1 MSVDRLSSLFERFRV
16 SAQLFHAGPLCGV
29 SHFSGGM
36 GLGFVHLLRGGELHV
51 THKKTPGG
59 PPKTLHIVEPSLLF
73 YPRPQDHDFVY
84 PPEEGSQLV
93 CATLRF
99 EGGAMHPLAR
109 ALPPLVVV
117 PLAQLP
123 ALNPTLELLFAEAD
137 HARCGQ
143 RLLASRLFEVLLIQ
157 LLRWLLD
164 HEDARL
170 PAGLLA
176 GLADPQLAR
185 ALVAMHEQ
193 PSPAWTLPS
202 LADRAGMS
210 RSAFAAAFTR
220 VVGDTPAEHLAQWR
234 LALAQQRLARGD
246 AVKRVALDVGYG
258 SASALSR
265 AFAARMGQSPRA
277 WLSTTR
283 SGSAPRSA

>member
-1 MSVDRLSSLFERFRV
+1 MSIDRLTSLFDRFRV
-16 SAQLFHAGPLCGV
+16 SAQMFHAGPLCGR
-29 SHFSGGM
+29 SHFSAGP
-36 GLGFVHLLRGGELHV
+36 GLGFVHVLREGSLKVQHR
-51 THKKTPGG
+51 KSAGG
-59 PPKTLHIVEPSLLF
+59 PPQRLTITQPSLLF
-73 YPRPQDHDFVY
+73 YPRPQDHDFIY

-109 ALPPLVVV
+109 GLPPLVVV
-117 PLAQLP
+117 PLAEAPSL
-123 ALNPTLELLFAEAD
+123 ASTLELLFAEAD
-137 HARCGQ
+137 NARCG
-143 RLLASRLFEVLLIQ
+143 RPLLANRLFEVLLIQ

-164 HEDARL
+164 RDNL
-170 PAGLLA
+170 PEGLLA
-176 GLADPQLAR
+176 GLADPQIAK

-193 PSPAWTLPS
+193 PAHPWDLPS

-210 RSAFAAAFTR
+210 RSAFAAAFKR

-234 LALAQQRLARGD
+234 LALAQQRLARGE

-265 AFAARMGQSPRA
+265 AFSARVGNSPRA
-277 WLSTTR
+277 WLQQR
-283 SGSAPRSA
+283 EAAPNA